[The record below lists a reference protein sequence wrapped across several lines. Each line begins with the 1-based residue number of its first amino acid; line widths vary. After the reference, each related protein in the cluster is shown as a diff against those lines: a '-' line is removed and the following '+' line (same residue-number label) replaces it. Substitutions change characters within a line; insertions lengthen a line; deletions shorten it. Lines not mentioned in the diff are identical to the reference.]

1 MNDHYAKFRLSDALM
16 SSYKLVWNDFCSWY
30 LEMVK
35 PAYQK
40 PIDRKTL
47 DSTVNFLEKLLKVL
61 HPFTPFITEE
71 IWDNMGERSKED
83 RMIVA
88 PWPEV
93 GQVDADM
100 LKGFESA
107 EKVVMEIRRIRN
119 EKQIAPKEKLQLLI
133 KGDQADAFNPVISKL
148 ANLEKIEST
157 TEAPGSAAGFV
168 VKGTEYFVLLEGLV
182 DAGEE
187 KEKLQ
192 KELEYTKG
200 FLMSVT
206 KKLSNERFVSGA
218 PEQVVAAEKSKQA
231 DAEAKIKAL
240 EEQLAVL

>member
-1 MNDHYAKFRLSDALM
+1 MT
-16 SSYKLVWNDFCSWY
+16 
-30 LEMVK
+30 
-35 PAYQK
+35 
-40 PIDRKTL
+40 IDRKTL
-47 DSTVNFLEKLLKVL
+47 GSTVNFLEKLLKVL

-88 PWPEV
+88 PWPET
-93 GQVDADM
+93 GQVDLSL

-119 EKQIAPKEKLQLLI
+119 EKQIALKEKLQLLI
-133 KGDQADAFNPVISKL
+133 KGKGLMHQAFTHFSPVISKL
-148 ANLEKIEST
+148 ANLDKTESVS
-157 TEAPGSAAGFV
+157 EAPGSAAGFV
-168 VKGTEYFVLLEGLV
+168 VKGIEFFIPLEGLV
-182 DAGEE
+182 DEGEE

-200 FLMSVT
+200 FLNSVT
-206 KKLSNERFVSGA
+206 KKLSNERFVAGA

-240 EEQLAVL
+240 EAQLAVL